1 MLMLHRKTG
10 HPGRFA
16 SLLCAAVL
24 LFSLI
29 AAPVGAKDSAIGWYV
44 KKNDTHTPPPLDSAL
59 SVIERYDGYYLDRD
73 AKEDDPVLYLT
84 FDAGYENGNV
94 ARILDTLRAHNAP
107 GAFFVL
113 SHLVTANPDLVRRM
127 ADEGHTVCNH
137 SANHP
142 DMTKLDADG
151 VTSELESLAAVYR
164 ETVGEEIAPYFR
176 PPEGTFDET
185 LLSRVRQA
193 GYKTVFWSYA
203 YADWDNGHQ
212 PDPDTAVRDILA
224 HTHNGMVLLLHPT
237 SSTNAAILDRLLC
250 AWKEM
255 GYRFGTLDELCK
267 GDTAPT
273 WSVMTDENVFRR
285 HDNDCMKIALT
296 FDDGPSA
303 LYTADI
309 LDYLKAEGVRATFF
323 VVGSQARNNPALLAR
338 EVSEGHEIGNHT
350 DSHPRLSGK
359 QFTVCG
365 RCGGV
370 ITHGGVC
377 PAASG
382 GVGGCIC
389 SALVEEIN
397 ACADT
402 VYELSEQKTV
412 LFRPPEGYCTEE
424 ISSLAAAMDYRV
436 ILWNIDTRDWDDA
449 TADGIA
455 AQVLDTVQSGDIIL
469 FHDSV
474 SRRDPQTLQAL
485 KKIIPTLKERGY
497 QFVTVSELID
507 TGVHTGSGG
516 TDE

>member
-29 AAPVGAKDSAIGWYV
+29 AVPVGAKDSAIGWYV

-203 YADWDNGHQ
+203 YADWDNGRQ
-212 PDPDTAVRDILA
+212 PQPEKALEKILKNI
-224 HTHNGMVLLLHPT
+224 HNGEIMLLHPT
-237 SSTNAAILDRLLC
+237 SSTNAEIMKDLIKEL
-250 AWKEM
+250 KEM
-255 GYRFGTLDELCK
+255 GFRFGTIDELC
-267 GDTAPT
+267 
-273 WSVMTDENVFRR
+273 
-285 HDNDCMKIALT
+285 
-296 FDDGPSA
+296 
-303 LYTADI
+303 
-309 LDYLKAEGVRATFF
+309 
-323 VVGSQARNNPALLAR
+323 
-338 EVSEGHEIGNHT
+338 
-350 DSHPRLSGK
+350 
-359 QFTVCG
+359 
-365 RCGGV
+365 
-370 ITHGGVC
+370 
-377 PAASG
+377 
-382 GVGGCIC
+382 
-389 SALVEEIN
+389 
-397 ACADT
+397 
-402 VYELSEQKTV
+402 
-412 LFRPPEGYCTEE
+412 
-424 ISSLAAAMDYRV
+424 
-436 ILWNIDTRDWDDA
+436 
-449 TADGIA
+449 
-455 AQVLDTVQSGDIIL
+455 
-469 FHDSV
+469 
-474 SRRDPQTLQAL
+474 
-485 KKIIPTLKERGY
+485 
-497 QFVTVSELID
+497 
-507 TGVHTGSGG
+507 
-516 TDE
+516 